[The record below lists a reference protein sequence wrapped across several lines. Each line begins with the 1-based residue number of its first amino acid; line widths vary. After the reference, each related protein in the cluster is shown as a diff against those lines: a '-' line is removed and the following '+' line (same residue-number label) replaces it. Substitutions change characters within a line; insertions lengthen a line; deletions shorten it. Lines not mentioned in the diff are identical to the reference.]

1 MLPVLLLNE
10 KLLIMRIFLSLLILI
25 FFLQSWSKADDI
37 REFEIEGI
45 SIGDSLLN
53 HFSETEL
60 NNQKKNWYPSKK
72 FYVIYLPKNS
82 NKNNMYDAV
91 GASLKNNDNKYKTYS
106 ISGIIFFDNN
116 IDECNSL
123 KDDIV
128 SDLSKLF
135 QNTTEKVD
143 EGTFTLNSDT
153 SGKSTANTFNF
164 EFKSGDLI
172 SVQCYDW
179 SNEMKYSDRLKVTI
193 VAKEYNE
200 FTLNEVY
207 N

>member
-1 MLPVLLLNE
+1 MLLNE

>member
-1 MLPVLLLNE
+1 
-10 KLLIMRIFLSLLILI
+10 MRIFLSLLILI

>member
-1 MLPVLLLNE
+1 VLPVLLLNE